1 VLYFLHELNDET
13 KNYFFNAVE
22 SVKTQ
27 NTRPDNLIIVVPKD
41 SEVEKYVLGFYGDYT
56 VASNPGLTD
65 FASQVNYGVSV
76 AKTEWVSVLEFDDE
90 LANI

>member
-1 VLYFLHELNDET
+1 MRQ

-41 SEVEKYVLGFYGDYT
+41 SEVENTLGFDYGDYTVT

-65 FASQVNYGVSV
+65 FASQVNC
-76 AKTEWVSVLEFDDE
+76 
-90 LANI
+90 

>member
-1 VLYFLHELNDET
+1 
-13 KNYFFNAVE
+13 
-22 SVKTQ
+22 
-27 NTRPDNLIIVVPKD
+27 
-41 SEVEKYVLGFYGDYT
+41 VLGFDYGDVT
-56 VASNPGLTD
+56 CCSNPGLTD

>member
-1 VLYFLHELNDET
+1 LNDET

-41 SEVEKYVLGFYGDYT
+41 SEVEKYVLGFLVIT
-56 VASNPGLTD
+56 LCASNPGLTD

>member
-1 VLYFLHELNDET
+1 MKELNNISVILPVHRLNDET

-41 SEVEKYVLGFYGDYT
+41 SEVEKIRVRF
-56 VASNPGLTD
+56 
-65 FASQVNYGVSV
+65 
-76 AKTEWVSVLEFDDE
+76 
-90 LANI
+90 

>member
-1 VLYFLHELNDET
+1 MKELNNISVILPVHRLNDET

-41 SEVEKYVLGFYGDYT
+41 SEVEENT
-56 VASNPGLTD
+56 C
-65 FASQVNYGVSV
+65 
-76 AKTEWVSVLEFDDE
+76 
-90 LANI
+90 